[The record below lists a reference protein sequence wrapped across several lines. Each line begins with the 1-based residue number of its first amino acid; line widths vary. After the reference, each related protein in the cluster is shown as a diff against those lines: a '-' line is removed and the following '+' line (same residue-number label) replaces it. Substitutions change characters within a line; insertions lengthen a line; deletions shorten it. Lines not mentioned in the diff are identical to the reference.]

1 MIFNWKNIYAK
12 ENAKII
18 EMLLDEK
25 IISFVE
31 IIEIFFPND
40 PSKSYSNSYL
50 MHLIQPGLIDR
61 LTHNDMTLLFNLPL
75 EYFTYE
81 YFYLWFAQMW
91 EKYYIPNLYEVQP
104 KVYTDKILSL
114 MIDEGVP
121 TSRNLSTTQ
130 VK

>member
-1 MIFNWKNIYAK
+1 
-12 ENAKII
+12 
-18 EMLLDEK
+18 
-25 IISFVE
+25 
-31 IIEIFFPND
+31 
-40 PSKSYSNSYL
+40 

-91 EKYYIPNLYEVQP
+91 EEYYIANLYEAQP

-114 MIDEGVP
+114 MIDDGVLP
-121 TSRNLSTTQ
+121 AQICRLPRLNKDRIGFDVIPDYYEKHLDYNTATNDEIVFHIKITAHPHHLLLIIPKQ
-130 VK
+130 